1 MNICR
6 NKISEYV
13 NWKCNIKYIYR
24 DKNLGLAKNTVSA
37 IDQIFTDNEY
47 LIFIEDDNLVDP
59 SFFSFCENLLQRYR
73 YDVNVGLIGGC
84 NMHESAVKHNYPYSY
99 FFSAKPSAWGFA
111 TWKRAWNH
119 MDLSMKNWNNEN
131 KAEFLKNW
139 CHTKRHIK
147 ATKEVF
153 DQHWMNKDPW
163 AWSYAWT
170 YASWAFNLLSI
181 IPSKNMISN
190 VGFGPNATN
199 TIAQHDNYVGYPP
212 KRSNLDKFKHPPH
225 VKRNLNYEKKC
236 YKLEKRSVFRNL
248 RNYISRIL

>member
-1 MNICR
+1 MDLNMPG
-6 NKISEYV
+6 
-13 NWKCNIKYIYR
+13 W
-24 DKNLGLAKNTVSA
+24 KNLNKEAFLSKWCVSPNQIKN
-37 IDQIFTDNEY
+37 I
-47 LIFIEDDNLVDP
+47 
-59 SFFSFCENLLQRYR
+59 
-73 YDVNVGLIGGC
+73 
-84 NMHESAVKHNYPYSY
+84 
-99 FFSAKPSAWGFA
+99 
-111 TWKRAWNH
+111 WK
-119 MDLSMKNWNNEN
+119 L
-131 KAEFLKNW
+131 
-139 CHTKRHIK
+139 
-147 ATKEVF
+147 F
-153 DQHWMNKDPW
+153 DQHCMNSDPW

-225 VKRNLNYEKKC
+225 VKRNLNYGKKC